1 MSKLVALKRC
11 IVAEIGRMPGV
22 GEALPF
28 GKLFEADDIS
38 RVSFRSPAA
47 FVAVLASPDG
57 EALAAGDTRTRVEV
71 VAAIAAKGSLGAPQ
85 DEEALAV
92 AEAVYRLARW
102 QTWGLDGLW
111 PAQRRRM
118 EYMPVPGARGIAL
131 LAVRWDHFIVLDDA
145 DPDPSEIDGDWPDD
159 PILTVRGL
167 GDA

>member
-1 MSKLVALKRC
+1 MSRLVALKRA

-28 GKLFEADDIS
+28 GKLFEVEDIA

-71 VAAIAAKGSLGAPQ
+71 VAAIAAKGALGSPQ
-85 DEEALAV
+85 DEEALAF
-92 AEAVYRLARW
+92 AEALYRVTRW
-102 QTWGLDGLW
+102 QKWGLNGIW

-118 EYMPVPGARGIAL
+118 EYMPVPGAKGIAL
-131 LAVRWDHFIVLDDA
+131 LAVRWEHAIVLDDA
-145 DPDPSEIDGDWPDD
+145 DPDPAALDGDWPDD
-159 PILTVRGL
+159 PAITVRGP